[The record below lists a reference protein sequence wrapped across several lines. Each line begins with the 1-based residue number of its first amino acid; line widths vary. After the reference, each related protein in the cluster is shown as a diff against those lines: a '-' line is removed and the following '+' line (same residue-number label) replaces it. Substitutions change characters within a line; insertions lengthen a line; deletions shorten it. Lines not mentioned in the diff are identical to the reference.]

1 MKSLP
6 SIDAHA
12 HIRAD
17 LDASEIA
24 TLDGVILAAT
34 RSLDEAAT
42 AVERQDER
50 VIWGVG
56 VHPGLVGVQRSFDQS
71 RFELLMARTP
81 LVSEVGLD
89 GSSRVPGDVQRRTFE
104 TVLRS
109 ITAMPRIVSVHS
121 YQATTDVLDAVETY
135 GGPGIVL
142 HWWLGD
148 SAETQRAVNLGC
160 YFSVNSSA
168 RSLAML
174 ESIPQSRVLPETDH
188 PFGDRKGRS
197 AARPGN
203 VLEVEKALARL
214 AGGDITAARLQVWR
228 NLFTLAKETR
238 TADMFPHAAR
248 RQFAAL

>member
-1 MKSLP
+1 MRSLP

-17 LDASEIA
+17 LEASDVA
-24 TLDGVILAAT
+24 TLDGLVLAAT

-42 AVERQDER
+42 AVERSDDR
-50 VIWGVG
+50 VIWGLG
-56 VHPGLVGVQRSFDQS
+56 VHPGLVGVQRSFDRV
-71 RFELLMARTP
+71 RFEQLMARTP

-89 GSSRVPGDVQRRTFE
+89 GSSRVPADLQRQTFD
-104 TVLRS
+104 TVLRA
-109 ITAMPRIVSVHS
+109 TRETPRIVSVHS
-121 YQATTDVLDAVETY
+121 YKAASAVLDAVEAN

-148 SAETQRAVNLGC
+148 AEETDRAVELGC

-168 RSLAML
+168 RSLSML
-174 ESIPQSRVLPETDH
+174 GSIPPSRVLPETDH

-203 VLEVEKALARL
+203 VLDVEKQFARL
-214 AGGDITAARLQVWR
+214 TGGDIHAARLQFWR
-228 NLFTLAKETR
+228 NLWNLVNETG
-238 TADMFPHAAR
+238 TAGMFPHAAR

>member
-1 MKSLP
+1 VRSLP
-6 SIDAHA
+6 SVDAHA

-17 LDASEIA
+17 LDPGEIA

-34 RSLDEAAT
+34 RSLDEAAS
-42 AVERQDER
+42 AVERTDDR

-71 RFELLMARTP
+71 RFELLIARTP

-89 GSSRVPGDVQRRTFE
+89 GASRVPAGVQRQNFE

-109 ITAMPRIVSVHS
+109 TREMPRIVSVHS
-121 YQATTDVLDAVETY
+121 YQASSAVLDAVETF

-148 SAETQRAVNLGC
+148 SAETERAVRLGC

-168 RSLAML
+168 HSLAML
-174 ESIPQSRVLPETDH
+174 GSLPRSRVLPETDH
-188 PFGDRKGRS
+188 PFGDRRGRS

-203 VLEVEKALARL
+203 VLVVEKEFARL
-214 AGGDITAARLQVWR
+214 SGGDVTTARLQVWR
-228 NLFTLAKETR
+228 NLFALANETQ
-238 TADMFPHAAR
+238 TADMFPDAAR